1 MSPTEL
7 ERLVDKIVHAVVQR
21 IEQDEELAP
30 LLGKQSPAVST
41 NQSTTA
47 STKQTSWARTCSSY
61 RETPKERVSA
71 SPKVSVST
79 KKLYTERDIL
89 EMAKNG
95 QSSLVVSKQTIIT
108 PAARDAAKLKD
119 ITITIH

>member
-21 IEQDEELAP
+21 IEQDEALAP
-30 LLGKQSPAVST
+30 LLKKQNPAV
-41 NQSTTA
+41 

-61 RETPKERVSA
+61 RETPKEKVSA
-71 SPKVSVST
+71 SPQVSVST

-119 ITITIH
+119 ITIIIH